1 MANNL
6 FISFIIPHRES
17 EDVSGTANLA
27 REACEKNGIEC
38 EIYAISGNHPTKQ
51 RNISLGLPLKGDF
64 VYFIDNDTCVT
75 EKALA
80 EFKRV
85 LEVKGQELGV
95 LGGPTLT
102 PATDTYLMKSFG
114 AVLSSPAAVGKISSR
129 YSKQGKFR
137 ETDDSELIL
146 CNLLVRLEI
155 FNKFGKFSEK
165 LYPNEENEF
174 IFRLK
179 QAGVKVYYSPDLFI
193 YRSQRK
199 TFGNFLKQMFVYG
212 RGRGEQ
218 TRLSPKSLRP
228 GLLAP
233 SLLFLYCA
241 ALIPALVLGLSP
253 FFALPLAFY
262 ALLLIA
268 PLLALFPGLLP
279 AHLYPVLA
287 FAAHIM
293 YGIGFLWG
301 IIKGRYKADK
311 IDFTYKLHKVEK

>member
-1 MANNL
+1 MANNI

-17 EDVSGTANLA
+17 EDVSGTAKIA
-27 REACEKNGIEC
+27 RAACEQNSIDC

-51 RNISLGLPLKGDF
+51 RNICLELPLQGDF
-64 VYFIDNDTCVT
+64 VYFVDNDTCVT
-75 EKALA
+75 AEALA

-85 LEVKGQELGV
+85 LEAKGRELGV

-102 PATDTYLMKSFG
+102 PATDTCLMKNFG
-114 AVLSSPAAVGKISSR
+114 AVLSSPLAVGSISSR
-129 YSKQGKFR
+129 YSKRGAFR

-146 CNLLVRLEI
+146 CNLLVRREI
-155 FNKFGKFSEK
+155 FSKFGKFSEK

-179 QAGVKVYYSPDLFI
+179 QAGVKIYYSPDFFI

-228 GLLAP
+228 ELLVP
-233 SLLFLYCA
+233 SLLLLYCA
-241 ALIPALVLGLSP
+241 ALVPALIISKYTAIGLPLALYSIVIILPWLPKLAAAPLYPALV
-253 FFALPLAFY
+253 F
-262 ALLLIA
+262 I
-268 PLLALFPGLLP
+268 
-279 AHLYPVLA
+279 AHLT
-287 FAAHIM
+287 
-293 YGIGFLWG
+293 YGTGFLWG

-311 IDFTYKLHKVEK
+311 IDFNYKLRKVEK

>member
-1 MANNL
+1 MANKT

-17 EDVSGTANLA
+17 EDVSGTAKLA
-27 REACEKNGIEC
+27 REACEKNDIEC
-38 EIYAISGNHPTKQ
+38 EIYAISGNQPTKQ
-51 RNISLGLPLKGDF
+51 RNICLGLPLQGEF

-85 LEVKGQELGV
+85 LAAKGRELGV

-102 PATDTYLMKSFG
+102 PATDTYLMKNFG
-114 AVLSSPAAVGKISSR
+114 AVLSSPLAVGSISSR
-129 YSKQGKFR
+129 YSKRGTLR

-146 CNLLVRLEI
+146 CNLLVRREI
-155 FNKFGKFSEK
+155 FDKFGKFSEK

-179 QAGVKVYYSPDLFI
+179 LAGVKIYYSPEFFI

-199 TFGNFLKQMFVYG
+199 TFRHFLKQMFVYG

-228 GLLAP
+228 ELLAP

-241 ALIPALVLGLSP
+241 ALIPALLISGYP
-253 FFALPLAFY
+253 AIALPLAVY
-262 ALLLIA
+262 SLVIILPWLPKPAAA
-268 PLLALFPGLLP
+268 PLYPALAFI
-279 AHLYPVLA
+279 AHLT
-287 FAAHIM
+287 

-301 IIKGRYKADK
+301 VVKGRYKADN
-311 IDFTYKLHKVEK
+311 IDFNYKLHKVEK

>member
-1 MANNL
+1 MANNPS
-6 FISFIIPHRES
+6 ISFIIPHRES
-17 EDVSGTANLA
+17 EDVSETARLA
-27 REACEKNGIEC
+27 REACEKNSLEC

-51 RNISLGLPLKGDF
+51 RNICLGLPLKGEF

-80 EFKRV
+80 EFKRI
-85 LEVKGQELGV
+85 LELKGAELGV

-102 PATDTYLMKSFG
+102 PETDTLLMKNFG
-114 AVLSSPAAVGKISSR
+114 AVLASRLAVAKISSR

-146 CNLLVRLEI
+146 CNLLVRREI
-155 FNKFGKFSEK
+155 FDRFGRFSEK

-174 IFRLK
+174 IFRVK
-179 QAGVKVYYSPDLFI
+179 QAGVKVFYSPDFFI

-199 TFGNFLKQMFVYG
+199 TFRNFLKQMFVYG

-233 SLLFLYCA
+233 SLLLLYCA
-241 ALIPALVLGLSP
+241 ALVPALCLGASQ
-253 FFALPLAFY
+253 FFALPLALY
-262 ALLLIA
+262 AILLIA
-268 PLLALFPGLLP
+268 PLAANFPWRPLYPGLT
-279 AHLYPVLA
+279 

-293 YGIGFLWG
+293 YGIGFLRG
-301 IIKGRYKADK
+301 LLRRKYKADNIEFK
-311 IDFTYKLHKVEK
+311 YNLRKVEK

>member
-1 MANNL
+1 M
-6 FISFIIPHRES
+6 
-17 EDVSGTANLA
+17 
-27 REACEKNGIEC
+27 
-38 EIYAISGNHPTKQ
+38 
-51 RNISLGLPLKGDF
+51 
-64 VYFIDNDTCVT
+64 
-75 EKALA
+75 
-80 EFKRV
+80 